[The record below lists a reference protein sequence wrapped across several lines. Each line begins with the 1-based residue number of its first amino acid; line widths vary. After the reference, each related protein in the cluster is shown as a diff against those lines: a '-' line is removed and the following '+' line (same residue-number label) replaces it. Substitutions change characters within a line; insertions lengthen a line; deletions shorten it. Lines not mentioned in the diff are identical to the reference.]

1 MGSGITC
8 VFYKTYIFQ
17 LYIISLKRENLIH
30 LTLFKEVNLM
40 AAIRQKLDKAF
51 MEGKISN
58 KDRFEFLDLIESG
71 KLSKV
76 ELAKELM
83 FLHLIDVMPA

>member
-1 MGSGITC
+1 MFFVKLT
-8 VFYKTYIFQ
+8 FFK

-83 FLHLIDVMPA
+83 FLCLIDAMPV

>member
-8 VFYKTYIFQ
+8 VFYINYFSVIYNNLEERKPHPFS
-17 LYIISLKRENLIH
+17 SLQGGG
-30 LTLFKEVNLM
+30 VM
-40 AAIRQKLDKAF
+40 ATIRQKLDEAF
-51 MEGKISN
+51 LEGKISN
-58 KDRFEFLDLIESG
+58 KDRFEFLDLINSD

>member
-8 VFYKTYIFQ
+8 VFCKTYIFHL
-17 LYIISLKRENLIH
+17 LYNILEERKPHPFSSLQGGG
-30 LTLFKEVNLM
+30 VM
-40 AAIRQKLDKAF
+40 ATIRQKVDEAF

-58 KDRFEFLDLIESG
+58 KDRFEFIDLINSG
-71 KLSKV
+71 KLSKA

-83 FLHLIDVMPA
+83 FLYLIDAMPV

>member
-1 MGSGITC
+1 MGSGITY
-8 VFYKTYIFQ
+8 VFCITSIFQ

-30 LTLFKEVNLM
+30 LTLFKEVNPM
-40 AAIRQKLDKAF
+40 AVIRQKLDKAF

-71 KLSKV
+71 KLSKI

-83 FLHLIDVMPA
+83 FLDLIDAMPA

>member
-8 VFYKTYIFQ
+8 VFYINYFSVIYNILEERKPHLFS
-17 LYIISLKRENLIH
+17 SLQGGG
-30 LTLFKEVNLM
+30 VM
-40 AAIRQKLDKAF
+40 ATIRQKVDKAF

-58 KDRFEFLDLIESG
+58 RDRFEFLDLINSG
-71 KLSKV
+71 KLSNV

-83 FLHLIDVMPA
+83 FLYLIDAMPV

>member
-1 MGSGITC
+1 
-8 VFYKTYIFQ
+8 
-17 LYIISLKRENLIH
+17 
-30 LTLFKEVNLM
+30 M
-40 AAIRQKLDKAF
+40 AVICQKLDKAF

-71 KLSKV
+71 KLSKA

-83 FLHLIDVMPA
+83 FLDLIDVMPT

>member
-1 MGSGITC
+1 
-8 VFYKTYIFQ
+8 
-17 LYIISLKRENLIH
+17 
-30 LTLFKEVNLM
+30 M

-71 KLSKV
+71 KLSKA
-76 ELAKELM
+76 ELAKELT
-83 FLHLIDVMPA
+83 FLYLIDIMPA

>member
-1 MGSGITC
+1 
-8 VFYKTYIFQ
+8 
-17 LYIISLKRENLIH
+17 
-30 LTLFKEVNLM
+30 M
-40 AAIRQKLDKAF
+40 AAICQKLDKAF

-71 KLSKV
+71 KFSKV

-83 FLHLIDVMPA
+83 FLCLIDAMPA

>member
-1 MGSGITC
+1 
-8 VFYKTYIFQ
+8 
-17 LYIISLKRENLIH
+17 
-30 LTLFKEVNLM
+30 M
-40 AAIRQKLDKAF
+40 AAIRQKLDEAF

-83 FLHLIDVMPA
+83 FLCLIDAMPV

>member
-1 MGSGITC
+1 MSQP
-8 VFYKTYIFQ
+8 FIFF
-17 LYIISLKRENLIH
+17 LVINTILEERKPHPINSLQGGEPNGCDP
-30 LTLFKEVNLM
+30 T
-40 AAIRQKLDKAF
+40 KLDKAF

-83 FLHLIDVMPA
+83 FLCLIDAMPA

>member
-8 VFYKTYIFQ
+8 VFCKTYIFQ
-17 LYIISLKRENLIH
+17 LYIITLKRENLIH
-30 LTLFKEVNLM
+30 LALFKEVNLM
-40 AAIRQKLDKAF
+40 AVIHQKLDEAF
-51 MEGKISN
+51 LDGKISN

-71 KLSKV
+71 KLSKA

-83 FLHLIDVMPA
+83 FLYLIDIMPV

>member
-1 MGSGITC
+1 
-8 VFYKTYIFQ
+8 
-17 LYIISLKRENLIH
+17 
-30 LTLFKEVNLM
+30 M
-40 AAIRQKLDKAF
+40 AMIRQKVDKAF

-58 KDRFEFLDLIESG
+58 RDRFEFLDLINSG

-83 FLHLIDVMPA
+83 FLHLIDIMPV